1 MSALQQPKH
10 FNLAGLALIPEK
22 LLLLPQAITWVAGVA
37 DPVTGKFKKIPKG
50 KNGSGKAW
58 TKPVQWFRNLNDAV
72 KLAQER
78 GHSGPGVVLPAT
90 IDGQHLV
97 ALDWDGVDFN
107 DTQRTAE
114 IMQDWEALGRPYIEI
129 SPSGKGLRAFV
140 LSTVSVR
147 DASRAR
153 TAGGK
158 DELFCSSKARWM
170 TVTGNVFKAGG
181 LPDATVPVLAL
192 SKRWNEVEQPLVE
205 DPTGVARSGGLNA
218 QINKPQMFAHLLPG
232 GGFAWPKEPLKDG
245 DGREEMMLR
254 FAHSLRGK
262 GYLQTEI
269 ETECLKARTERYAPG
284 HELTD
289 ATVLDRARRGMRS
302 LEEEATSVQV
312 RSRASTVALLTDV
325 GERLN
330 DAGNA
335 DRFFAQYGDEVRYVL
350 ELRSWLRWRDGHWRF
365 DNSGDIM
372 GMAEDVA
379 RSLFTE
385 AGQTQNQATR
395 GLVARWAS
403 ASLQITRLKAMVEL
417 AQPKLAVSV
426 TELDGDPWLLGVQN
440 GVVNLRNGTFRPSE
454 RQDLITKLAN
464 VAFDLQATCP
474 FWESF
479 LSSSM
484 NGNQAL
490 LDLLQVAAGYS
501 LSGSTSEQVF
511 FFLHGAGANGKST
524 FVNAIRELMGANGI
538 QSPSETIM
546 VQRTTSA
553 SGPSPDIARLAGVR
567 FVAMVETEDGQRL
580 AESRL
585 KQLTGG
591 DAMTA
596 RVLYGTLFDFI
607 PVLKLWLSGN
617 HKPVIRGDD
626 YGIWRRIVLI
636 PFEVILPK
644 ERRDKHLPERLRTE
658 FPGVLNWLIR
668 GCLIWQKSGLK
679 IPIEVAKQVEQY
691 KSSMDLLAQWL
702 ADRCVQETHAQC
714 GARAAYQSFARWCK
728 EGGHNPISEV
738 RFSQKMT
745 ERGYASETNRNGK
758 VYLGLGAAQSELVF
772 RFSST

>member
-1 MSALQQPKH
+1 MTEPHQLKY
-10 FNLAGLALIPEK
+10 FNQAGLAQIPEK
-22 LLLLPQAITWVAGVA
+22 LRMLPQAITWVAGA
-37 DPVTGKFKKIPKG
+37 PDPVTGKFIKRPKG
-50 KNGSGKAW
+50 LDGSGVDW
-58 TKPVQWFRNLNDAV
+58 PKPEQWIGKFTEALQQAQV
-72 KLAQER
+72 K
-78 GHSGPGVVLPAT
+78 GHSGPGLVLPALV
-90 IDGQHLV
+90 DGCHLV
-97 ALDWDGVDFN
+97 ALDWDGVDFE
-107 DTQRTAE
+107 DAERMGE
-114 IMQDWEALGRPYIEI
+114 IMQVWADLGRPYMET

-140 LSTVSVR
+140 LSAVSVR
-147 DASRAR
+147 DASRSR
-153 TAGGK
+153 EGGGK

-170 TVTGNVFKAGG
+170 TVTGHVFRAGG
-181 LPDATVPVLAL
+181 LPNSTDAVVAL
-192 SKRWNEVEQPLVE
+192 SGSWNQDKPARA
-205 DPTGVARSGGLNA
+205 TGTTGTARVRGLSTQNS
-218 QINKPQMFAHLLPG
+218 KPMMLSHLTSG
-232 GGFAWPKEPLKDG
+232 GGFEWPDMPLKDG
-245 DGREEMMLR
+245 DSREKMMLR

-262 GYLQTEI
+262 GYTQAEI
-269 ETECLKARTERYAPG
+269 EAECLEARTERYMPG
-284 HELTD
+284 HELTE
-289 ATVLDRARRGMRS
+289 AIVLDRARRGMRS

-312 RSRASTVALLTDV
+312 RSRASTEQLLTDV

-335 DRFFAQYGDEVRYVL
+335 DRFVARYGDEVRYVL
-350 ELRSWLRWRDGHWRF
+350 ELRAWLRWQDGHWRF
-365 DNSGDIM
+365 DNSGEIM
-372 GMAEDVA
+372 GLAEDVA
-379 RSLFTE
+379 RSLFIE
-385 AGQTQNQATR
+385 ASRTQNQATR
-395 GLVARWAS
+395 GLVARWAN
-403 ASLQITRLKAMVEL
+403 ASLQLTRLKAMVEL

-426 TELDGDPWLLGVQN
+426 TELDADPWLLGVQN
-440 GVVNLRNGTFRPSE
+440 GVVNLKSGAFRAAE
-454 RQDLITKLAN
+454 QRDLITKLAN
-464 VAFDLQATCP
+464 VAFDAQATCP
-474 FWESF
+474 IWESF

-490 LDLLQVAAGYS
+490 LDLLHVAAGYS

-546 VQRTTSA
+546 AQRTTSA

-658 FPGVLNWLIR
+658 FPGILNWLIR
-668 GCLIWQKSGLK
+668 GCLIWQKNGLK
-679 IPIEVAKQVEQY
+679 IPVEVEKQVAQY
-691 KSSMDLLAQWL
+691 KTSMDLMAQWL
-702 ADRCVQETHAQC
+702 ADCCVHEPLGQC
-714 GARAAYQSFARWCK
+714 KARAAYQSFASWCK
-728 EGGHNPISEV
+728 QGGHHPISEV

-745 ERGYASETNRNGK
+745 ERGYRSEVNRNGK
-758 VYLGLGAAQSELVF
+758 VYLGLAAEQTQLVF
-772 RFSST
+772 GLDST